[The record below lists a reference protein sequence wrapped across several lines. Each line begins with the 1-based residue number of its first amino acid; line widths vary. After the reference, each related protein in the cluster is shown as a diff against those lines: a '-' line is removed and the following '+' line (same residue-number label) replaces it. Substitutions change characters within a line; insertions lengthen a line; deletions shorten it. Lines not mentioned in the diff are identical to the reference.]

1 MKKLLALL
9 LAVVMIVGLVAC
21 TPAVPNTGNQGTG
34 NNNNDNQN
42 NDDNNS
48 GSTGKVKFPL
58 EEEVVFKLAIASP
71 GDFDY
76 KKALSANILWQ
87 DLYEATNVRIEI
99 VEIPPGDRVQG
110 VSMAMMSGT
119 IGDVIATSFLTEA
132 AIIDLASAGNII
144 ALNDYVNNAELMPNL
159 NNRVFA
165 QRPEAKGLW
174 TCPDGNIYQI
184 GSYNANISAS
194 LESSLW
200 INKNWCAKAKEA
212 NPSIT
217 KSEDGIPTTFAEL
230 EALLK
235 YFADNDMNGNGI
247 RNDEVPY
254 LCYKTSGYQSPE
266 AILGMWGIPTKDG
279 TMDNYVYVE
288 DGQVIFAPASQG
300 WKDWAKTLNKWY
312 NQGIVY
318 EDVYADEGS
327 SKGQLL
333 YTGTGDSMVG
343 MMTNDV
349 APTRNSSE
357 YVSIVP
363 PAAPGYTTRW
373 YLHPGYM
380 GGKQGFAVTKYCKE
394 PEILMAWLD
403 LFYTWDVG
411 SRNYY
416 GEKGSV
422 WQEETADGK
431 ITQVDVDEEEN
442 KAQQYTAG
450 DKLWEI
456 IPNLPYAF
464 TQEDY
469 DKHYQLNKTQLTAV
483 DAYEKY
489 KDIINDEVWPRP
501 YIDPDDN
508 DEIKE
513 ISGDLFTTVYEM
525 RAKWLTGKGN
535 VDAEWQTHINN
546 ITKVGYKDFVDIL
559 QDAYDTFMEGQGK

>member
-9 LAVVMIVGLVAC
+9 LAVVMIVSLVAC
-21 TPAVPNTGNQGTG
+21 APAVPNTDNQGTG
-34 NNNNDNQN
+34 NNNNQN

-48 GSTGKVKFPL
+48 STGKVKFPL
-58 EEEVVFKLAIASP
+58 EEEVVFKMAVASP
-71 GDFDY
+71 GDFDF
-76 KKALSANILWQ
+76 KKALSTNVLWQ
-87 DLYEATNVRIEI
+87 DLYEKTNVRIEI
-99 VEIPPGDRVQG
+99 VEIPPGDRAQT
-110 VSMAMMSGT
+110 VSGAMMSGT
-119 IGDVIATSFLTEA
+119 IGDFISSYFLTESDV
-132 AIIDLASAGNII
+132 IDLASGGNII
-144 ALNDYVNNAELMPNL
+144 ALNKYVNNAELMPNL

-165 QRPEAKGLW
+165 NRSEAKGLW
-174 TCPDGNIYQI
+174 TAPDGNIYQI

-212 NPSIT
+212 NPNIT
-217 KSEDGIPTTFAEL
+217 KDEDGIPTTFAEL
-230 EALLK
+230 EAVLK
-235 YFADNDMNGNGI
+235 YFAANDMNGNGI

-254 LCYKTSGYQSPE
+254 LCYKTAGYQSPE

-288 DGQVIFAPASQG
+288 DGEVIFAPASQG

-312 NQGIVY
+312 NEGIVY
-318 EDVYADEGS
+318 KDVYADQGS

-349 APTRNSSE
+349 APSRNTSE

-380 GGKQGFAVTKYCKE
+380 GNKSGFVVTKYCQNVD
-394 PEILMAWLD
+394 ILMAWLD
-403 LFYTWDVG
+403 LFYSWDVT

-431 ITQVDVDEEEN
+431 ITQVVPDEEEDE
-442 KAQQYTAG
+442 AQKYTAG
-450 DKLWEI
+450 DRLYEI
-456 IPNLPYAF
+456 IVNLPYAI

-469 DKHYQLNKTQLTAV
+469 NKNYQLNKSQLTALE
-483 DAYEKY
+483 AYEKY

-508 DEIKE
+508 EELKE

-535 VDAEWQTHINN
+535 VDAEWQTHINR
-546 ITKVGYKDFVDIL
+546 ISQVGYKDFVDIL
-559 QDAYDTFMEGQGK
+559 QDAYNTFMEGQGE